1 MSRKTTLTSRPPAGR
16 RRDAHG
22 FLRDGPPH
30 RHPWSHYGTE
40 LAVVEAYTASERKVR
55 LAHAALNASG
65 PHVRPQHPPRKGS
78 REWLQTYI
86 KIPEDADV
94 RDVQS
99 HLRTASL
106 HVKSEP
112 VPERPV
118 VEKKPTWPFSTPPSG
133 IGLSLLYCSVEDVC
147 AVCASG
153 KGWLDALETYGLKRV
168 GFWAPLSHETAPSY
182 CRSMERLRETRTVN
196 SVRDCVGRGSASH
209 ISVVI
214 NRGRVITCGK
224 NDGGQRGDATIGQG
238 PGGWPTSSE
247 VHHLEP
253 SVVVA
258 VAVGGEHTA
267 FLDSDGCLL
276 ECGRDGSREGSK
288 DAQGDRRP
296 CRFRPER
303 ILLRRRVLQVSAGD
317 DFTIIITT
325 KGELWGW
332 GRGDFGELGSGMRVQ
347 RDPGPC
353 ECTERFA
360 QVSAGPRHVLAST
373 NNGRLYAWGYGE
385 DGATGL
391 DETAWRPRRVELVQG
406 VVSDLSAG
414 AAHSLVVVRGAVHA
428 LGTTLNGRAGVPCG
442 NPPVER
448 AVFDCVRGLPN
459 DVVRVAAGGEHS
471 LCLTASGEVYAWGR
485 GGRAGQRS
493 PRDVFACVVLWR
505 LCWIVT
511 STCTPSTRRLL
522 DDTLVDFHTGL
533 GADVGAI
540 RSKGRGRRRA
550 RGPFGGRDG
559 GRDLPDVWER
569 RPRAARVPRPVQAG
583 GPARQGFAGG
593 DGAARGAQ
601 AAPEAARVLRGD
613 GAEVCIAYIF
623 YIY

>member
-16 RRDAHG
+16 YRDAHG
-22 FLRDGPPH
+22 FLRDGPPP
-30 RHPWSHYGTE
+30 RHPWAHYGTE

-118 VEKKPTWPFSTPPSG
+118 EEKAPTWPFAAPPSG

-147 AVCASG
+147 AVCAAG
-153 KGWLDALETYGLKRV
+153 KGWSNALETYGLKRV
-168 GFWAPLSHETAPSY
+168 GFWAPLDHETAPSY
-182 CRSMERLRETRTVN
+182 CRSMERLRATRTVN
-196 SVRDCVGRGSASH
+196 SVRDCIGRGSASH
-209 ISVVI
+209 LTAVI
-214 NRGRVITCGK
+214 NRGRVITCGR
-224 NDGGQRGDATIGQG
+224 NDGGQRGDAKIGQG
-238 PGGWPTSSE
+238 PGGWPTTQC
-247 VHHLEP
+247 VQHLEP

-267 FLDSDGCLL
+267 FLDADGIIQ
-276 ECGRDGSREGSK
+276 ECGRAGGREGSK

-303 ILLRRRVLQVSAGD
+303 VLLKRRVLQVSAGD
-317 DFTIIITT
+317 DFSICITT
-325 KGELWGW
+325 KGELWAW
-332 GRGDFGELGSGMRVQ
+332 GRGDFGELGADVRVR

-353 ECTERFA
+353 LTDERFA
-360 QVSAGPRHVLAST
+360 QVSAGSHHCLAST
-373 NNGRLYAWGYGE
+373 HDGMLYAWGYGE

-414 AAHSLVVVRGAVHA
+414 GAHSLLLVRGAVHSM
-428 LGTTLNGRAGVPCG
+428 GTTLNGRAGVPCG
-442 NPPVER
+442 NPPVAR

-459 DVVRVAAGGEHS
+459 DITRVAAGGEHS

-493 PRDVFACVVLWR
+493 PRDVFACVLLSCSLPHTGAPSAIASRRWR
-505 LCWIVT
+505 ADRLDPMASGALILPPR
-511 STCTPSTRRLL
+511 TPSTR
-522 DDTLVDFHTGL
+522 H
-533 GADVGAI
+533 
-540 RSKGRGRRRA
+540 
-550 RGPFGGRDG
+550 
-559 GRDLPDVWER
+559 
-569 RPRAARVPRPVQAG
+569 
-583 GPARQGFAGG
+583 
-593 DGAARGAQ
+593 
-601 AAPEAARVLRGD
+601 RGD
-613 GAEVCIAYIF
+613 GVVG
-623 YIY
+623 